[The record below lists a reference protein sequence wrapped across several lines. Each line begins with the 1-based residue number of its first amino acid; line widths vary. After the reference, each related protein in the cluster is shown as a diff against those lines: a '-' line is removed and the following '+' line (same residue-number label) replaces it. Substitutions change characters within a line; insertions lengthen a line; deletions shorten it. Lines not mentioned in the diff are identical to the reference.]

1 MKIVDI
7 AIYVIGNNL
16 HQNRWKNPIP
26 AFKEC
31 EYEINQLFNLT
42 FAKNAQF
49 LDWLRWGLDTIL
61 RMVPII

>member
-1 MKIVDI
+1 MKILDI

-42 FAKNAQF
+42 FAKNAEF
-49 LDWLRWGLDTIL
+49 HD
-61 RMVPII
+61 